1 MVICSA
7 QFSLG
12 VKQTVVFG
20 QVTQPDKSEQVNRT
34 NKYLIMKKYILSV
47 DGGGIRGIIP
57 AIILA
62 EIEKR
67 ARKPIA
73 EIFDLMAGTSTGGI
87 VVAGLCKKDKPQYS
101 ANDLVEFY
109 QEYGSYIF
117 KSSFFRRS
125 ILSWFNCAQYPHKNI
140 EFVLD
145 KYFGDDTLQNTLSKV
160 LITSYDIHNNYPFF
174 FKSWRED
181 RDFVKLKDAL
191 RATTAAPTYFI
202 PKYLKID
209 QIDRVLVDGGVF
221 ANNPAA
227 CAYASGKRLFPN
239 DEIILLSIGTGG
251 TNRSIKYANSRR
263 FGKIGWIKPLLNVM
277 FASGLD
283 CVDYQL
289 EQVID
294 DKYIRIQSQLKVA
307 STEMDNITLK
317 NIKFLQQEANAMIEG
332 NQKVIDK
339 FCDVLS

>member
-1 MVICSA
+1 M
-7 QFSLG
+7 
-12 VKQTVVFG
+12 T
-20 QVTQPDKSEQVNRT
+20 
-34 NKYLIMKKYILSV
+34 KYILSI

-67 ARKPIA
+67 ARKTISQ
-73 EIFDLMAGTSTGGI
+73 IFDLMAGTSTGGI
-87 VVAGLCKKDKPQYS
+87 VVAGLCRKDEQGNPQYS

-125 ILSWFNCAQYPHKNI
+125 ILSWFNCTQYPHKNI

-145 KYFGDDTLQNTLSKV
+145 KYFGEDILKNTLSKV
-160 LITSYDIHNNYPFF
+160 LITSYDINNNYPFF

-181 RDFVKLKDAL
+181 RNFIRLKDAL
-191 RATTAAPTYFI
+191 RAATAAPTYFI
-202 PKYLKID
+202 PKHLKID

-239 DEIILLSIGTGG
+239 DDIVLLSIGTGR
-251 TNRSIKYANSRR
+251 TDRSIRYSNSRK

-277 FASGLD
+277 FASSLD
-283 CVDYQL
+283 AVNYQL
-289 EQVID
+289 DQVIA
-294 DKYIRIQSQLKVA
+294 DKYIRIQSQLKIA
-307 STEMDNITLK
+307 SADMDNITSK
-317 NIKFLQQEANAMIEG
+317 NIKSLQQEANEMIED
-332 NQKVIDK
+332 NQKVIEK
-339 FCDVLS
+339 FCIDILNI

>member
-1 MVICSA
+1 
-7 QFSLG
+7 
-12 VKQTVVFG
+12 
-20 QVTQPDKSEQVNRT
+20 
-34 NKYLIMKKYILSV
+34 MKKYILSV

-117 KSSFFRRS
+117 KSSFLRRS
-125 ILSWFNCAQYPHKNI
+125 IFSWFNCAQYSHKNI

-145 KYFGDDTLQNTLSKV
+145 KYFGDDTLQNTLSNV
-160 LITSYDIHNNYPFF
+160 LLTSYDIHNNHPFF
-174 FKSWRED
+174 FKSWKED
-181 RDFVKLKDAL
+181 RNFIKLKDAL
-191 RATTAAPTYFI
+191 RATTSAPTYFA
-202 PKYLKID
+202 PKYLKINHKET
-209 QIDRVLVDGGVF
+209 VLVDGGVF

-239 DEIILLSIGTGG
+239 DDILLLSIGTGR
-251 TNRSIKYANSRR
+251 TDRSIEYANSKR
-263 FGKIGWIKPLLNVM
+263 FGKIGWIKPLLHVM
-277 FASGLD
+277 FASSLD
-283 CVDYQL
+283 SVNYQL
-289 EQVID
+289 DQVIG
-294 DKYIRIQSQLKVA
+294 DKYIRIQSQLKIA
-307 STEMDNITLK
+307 SPDMDNITSK
-317 NIKFLQQEANAMIEG
+317 NIKSLQQEASKMIED
-332 NQKVIDK
+332 NQKVIEK
-339 FCDVLS
+339 FCIEVLNI

>member
-1 MVICSA
+1 M
-7 QFSLG
+7 
-12 VKQTVVFG
+12 KHTVVLG
-20 QVTQPDKSEQVNRT
+20 QETHPDKSEQVNKT
-34 NKYLIMKKYILSV
+34 NKYLLMTKYILSI

-57 AIILA
+57 AVILA

-67 ARKPIA
+67 ARKPISQ
-73 EIFDLMAGTSTGGI
+73 IFDLMAGTSTGGI
-87 VVAGLCKKDKPQYS
+87 VVAGLCKKDERGNLQYS
-101 ANDLVEFY
+101 ANDLVELY

>member
-1 MVICSA
+1 MA
-7 QFSLG
+7 
-12 VKQTVVFG
+12 
-20 QVTQPDKSEQVNRT
+20 
-34 NKYLIMKKYILSV
+34 KYILSV

-73 EIFDLMAGTSTGGI
+73 EIFHLMAGTSTGGI
-87 VVAGLCKKDKPQYS
+87 VIAGLCKKDKQGNPQYS
-101 ANDLVEFY
+101 ANDLVELY
-109 QEYGSYIF
+109 QKYGSYIF

-145 KYFGDDTLQNTLSKV
+145 KYFGDDTLQSTLNNV
-160 LITSYDIHNNYPFF
+160 LIASYDINNNCPFF
-174 FKSWRED
+174 FKSWKEGNI
-181 RDFVKLKDAL
+181 KLKDAL
-191 RATTAAPTYFI
+191 RAATAAPTYFI
-202 PKYLKID
+202 PKHLKID

-239 DEIILLSIGTGG
+239 DDILLLSIGTGR
-251 TNRSIKYANSRR
+251 TDRSIEYANSKR

-283 CVDYQL
+283 CVNYQMN
-289 EQVID
+289 QVIGNR
-294 DKYIRIQSQLKVA
+294 YVRIQSQLKLA
-307 STEMDNITLK
+307 SADMDNITSK
-317 NIKFLQQEANAMIEG
+317 NIKSLQQEAKAMIED
-332 NQKVIDK
+332 NQKAIEK
-339 FCDVLS
+339 FCIEVLNI

>member
-1 MVICSA
+1 MI
-7 QFSLG
+7 
-12 VKQTVVFG
+12 
-20 QVTQPDKSEQVNRT
+20 
-34 NKYLIMKKYILSV
+34 KYILSV

-67 ARKPIA
+67 TRKRVA

-109 QEYGSYIF
+109 REYGPYIF

-125 ILSWFNCAQYPHKNI
+125 ILSWFNCAQYPYKNI

-145 KYFGDDTLQNTLSKV
+145 KYFGDDTLQNTLNNV
-160 LITSYDIHNNYPFF
+160 LLTSYDIQNNCPFF
-174 FKSWRED
+174 FKSWKEGNI
-181 RDFVKLKDAL
+181 KLKDAL
-191 RATTAAPTYFI
+191 RAATAAPTYFA
-202 PKYLKID
+202 PKYLKINHKEM
-209 QIDRVLVDGGVF
+209 VLVDGGVF

-239 DEIILLSIGTGG
+239 DDILLLSIGTGR
-251 TNRSIKYANSRR
+251 TDRSIEYVNSRR

-317 NIKFLQQEANAMIEG
+317 NIKSLQQEANSMIED
-332 NQKVIDK
+332 NQKLIDK
-339 FCDVLS
+339 LCDFIS